1 MNEPLPIVVANLKAN
16 ETWDQMTSWLD
27 EVGSKASKFSGTII
41 VCVTFP
47 FLVSASQ
54 KIRSAA
60 LRIKLGSQDISKFNQ
75 GAYTG
80 EVAASQIA
88 NLCQYAIVG
97 HSERRK
103 YFGETDEDVIEK
115 VKLLLASK
123 ITPVLCI
130 SDFRQLDTYIAKG
143 QVIMENT
150 DQIIFVYEP
159 PSAISGGGQ
168 FKPDSLQNAN
178 EQAGKIK
185 ERIGRKI
192 ITIYGGSINGEN
204 AQSFFRQENIDGGLV
219 GQASLDPQK
228 FIQILEAVNR

>member
-27 EVGSKASKFSGTII
+27 EVGTKASKFSGTII
-41 VCVTFP
+41 ICPTFP

-54 KIRSAA
+54 KIRSAT
-60 LRIKLGSQDISKFNQ
+60 LPRKLGSQDISKFNQ

-80 EVAASQIA
+80 EVAAPQIT

-103 YFGETDEDVIEK
+103 YLGEIDEDVIEK
-115 VKLLLASK
+115 VKLLLAAK
-123 ITPVLCI
+123 ITPILCI

-143 QVIMENT
+143 QVIMENA
-150 DQIIFVYEP
+150 DHIIFVYEP

-168 FKPDSLQNAN
+168 YKPDSCENAN
-178 EQAGKIK
+178 LESGKIK

-204 AQSFFRQENIDGGLV
+204 AQ
-219 GQASLDPQK
+219 
-228 FIQILEAVNR
+228 